1 MPLNHLR
8 CDSICSAP
16 VSVSVVIC
24 LLLSVVWLIVV
35 ISSIHI
41 SARVELL
48 AKLVSKFGGFLCC

>member
-8 CDSICSAP
+8 CDSICGAP

-24 LLLSVVWLIVV
+24 FLLSVVWLIVV

-41 SARVELL
+41 PARVELL
-48 AKLVSKFGGFLCC
+48 AKLVSKLGGFLRC